1 MFRFVYTCRSMAK
14 GNKHL
19 CINKQNYFML
29 KKILQKH
36 LNLMHIKVTTRAKE
50 WSLGAKKSLVSGANF
65 SRTFFFFDKGN
76 FVSISQWLCI
86 GGFGDNALDTRSFLG
101 SGDLL
106 RDFYCIFS
114 DCMLKKE
121 DEGASSRQRESKAR
135 EMRSADCNDPAPEYQ
150 KRVKW
155 GYVRKVGQSVWRN
168 RVHPDPNLIAGS
180 G

>member
-1 MFRFVYTCRSMAK
+1 MYTHAEVWRKATSICVS
-14 GNKHL
+14 
-19 CINKQNYFML
+19 INKTIL
-29 KKILQKH
+29 CWKKFYKNTWI
-36 LNLMHIKVTTRAKE
+36 MHIKVTTRTNE
-50 WSLGAKKSLVSGANF
+50 WSLGARKSLVSGANF
-65 SRTFFFFDKGN
+65 SRTFFFDKGN

-135 EMRSADCNDPAPEYQ
+135 EMRSADCIDPAPEYQ